1 MIIVFCFA
9 KDKSQKLKGMADTSS
24 MCREKFHENELLTFY
39 CEQSKVC
46 ICEKCRQ
53 TRHNHHTAMDIHQ
66 AAEQHKVDIEE
77 IVQEMK
83 IEIAEHEGHAEK
95 TKNSLRKSRGRIAA
109 ARNKV
114 MTSVEELIRLLHEHE
129 KAIIT
134 SLDVIDGKEERQYS
148 AQLEHLQISRNQLQE
163 HVDFWQD
170 ILLRKKSVEILQ
182 AHHALIGRCRGLLQA
197 EKLNIYK
204 PLHVKYEINNEYVE
218 KVTSAV
224 PAVGRVVI
232 VTTDPLQSVAEGP
245 GLQEVNLGSEAT
257 FKITTK
263 DSDGN
268 KFYDENDQIQVKV
281 QSPSGEELTHLISTD
296 KDGEYSVT
304 YTPDCLGQ
312 HEVTV
317 MVNGQPLTGS
327 PWNVYVTCVSQVHF
341 THQYTYSFRFG
352 SSGNRQGT
360 FCWPSSIA
368 TDSNTGNF
376 AVADQ
381 NRVQLFSAQ
390 GTYPQ
395 ILVAYQLNDP
405 TSVAFT
411 KSSELLVIASH
422 TISCYSRCYKF
433 RKYVINKKLQ
443 KPKYLNIASDGR
455 MMVCDWGDH
464 TVKVLSSDGSQLLLA
479 IRDPYRAI
487 PCSAVCHQNMFYIS
501 YPKAGNVKVFSK
513 DGVLLSSIGT
523 TESGVRHLSF
533 PAGITIDRFNNL
545 VVCDRDKARLQLFT
559 LDGKFVNSI
568 EGQHIGLSAPY
579 SVAVSSSG
587 QLFVTSTLDKF
598 CVYVFH

>member
-1 MIIVFCFA
+1 
-9 KDKSQKLKGMADTSS
+9 
-24 MCREKFHENELLTFY
+24 
-39 CEQSKVC
+39 
-46 ICEKCRQ
+46 
-53 TRHNHHTAMDIHQ
+53 MDIHQ
-66 AAEQHKVDIEE
+66 AAEEHKVDIEE

-83 IEIAEHEGHAEK
+83 IEIADHEEHAEK
-95 TKNSLRKSRGRIAA
+95 TKNSLRKSRERIST

-129 KAIIT
+129 KAMIT
-134 SLDVIDGKEERQYS
+134 SLDVIDGKEDRQYS
-148 AQLEHLQISRNQLQE
+148 AQLEHLQVSKNQLQE
-163 HVDFWQD
+163 HVECCED

-182 AHHALIGRCRGLLQA
+182 AHHALIGRCRGLLNA
-197 EKLNIYK
+197 GKLNIYK
-204 PLHVKYEINNEYVE
+204 PSHVKYEINKEYVK
-218 KVTSAV
+218 KVKSVV

-232 VTTDPLQSVAEGP
+232 VTTDPLQSVAEGR
-245 GLQEVNLGSEAT
+245 GLQEVKLGSEAK

-281 QSPSGEELTHLISTD
+281 QSPSGEELTHVISTD

-304 YTPDCLGQ
+304 YTPDCFGQ
-312 HEVTV
+312 HDVMVT
-317 MVNGQPLTGS
+317 VNGQPLTGS
-327 PWNVYVTCVSQVHF
+327 PWSVHVTCVPQVHF
-341 THQYTYSFRFG
+341 THQYTYSFPFG
-352 SSGNRQGT
+352 SSGNRKGT

-368 TDSNTGNF
+368 TDGNTGNV

-381 NRVQLFSAQ
+381 NSVQLFSAQ

-422 TISCYSRCYKF
+422 TIFCYNRSYKF
-433 RKYVINKKLQ
+433 IKYVINKKLQ

-479 IRDPYRAI
+479 IFDPNSTL
-487 PCSAVCHQNMFYIS
+487 PCNTWCHQNMFYIS
-501 YPKAGNVKVFSK
+501 YPMSGNVKLFSK
-513 DGVLLSSIGT
+513 DGMLLYSIGIS
-523 TESGVRHLSF
+523 ESGARHLSF
-533 PAGITIDRFNNL
+533 PAGMAIDRFNNL
-545 VVCDRDKARLQLFT
+545 VVCDRDKARLQLFS
-559 LDGKFVNSI
+559 LVISI
-568 EGQHIGLSAPY
+568 HGGFSAPF

-587 QLFVTSTLDKF
+587 QLFVTSSLDKS
-598 CVYVFH
+598 CVYILQ